1 MSSPTYLSLLRHS
14 ITRRTIWSIKKTPP
28 NRTHHGRGLE
38 CGTWWGW
45 IHFLPSSHLS
55 TVQQPVPRHRLMA
68 NVRARVLPTNRKCRM
83 PRRNSGNGTPKKDNE
98 KYPVKATN
106 AASRCCCHLLACLL
120 AGGANGWWYCFR
132 LLRLVLQG
140 CSFHAMMMVDPCCHA
155 RRILHRGEVND
166 VCSR

>member
-55 TVQQPVPRHRLMA
+55 TVQQPASRRHRLMA

-106 AASRCCCHLLACLL
+106 AASRCCLLTCWWCQWVVVLFPASSVGAARLFFSRDDD
-120 AGGANGWWYCFR
+120 GGS
-132 LLRLVLQG
+132 VLSCTAHPAQ
-140 CSFHAMMMVDPCCHA
+140 
-155 RRILHRGEVND
+155 RRSE
-166 VCSR
+166 